1 MLCRRPGGLAGG
13 FCLVWPG
20 PPQPSPLGPEEPVAA
35 HVAGRSP
42 HPSPIP
48 RVQLRSD
55 DAAVGQRVWHSLSKT
70 GSFATGGK
78 RQSAV
83 KDMNSG
89 VPSPSGSGRAQ
100 EHGAPAIE
108 ASSRRT
114 LYAANVPTRGIH
126 RADRGTCIL
135 PRRLFAPTS
144 PEPAPAAPVDTAPRE
159 FRAHEGLMDVHFA
172 PGKSE
177 VLKGDAAAL
186 DSTAAWLKQNPHWLV
201 LIEGYTDQR
210 DQS

>member
-1 MLCRRPGGLAGG
+1 MRPSAG
-13 FCLVWPG
+13 
-20 PPQPSPLGPEEPVAA
+20 
-35 HVAGRSP
+35 
-42 HPSPIP
+42 
-48 RVQLRSD
+48 
-55 DAAVGQRVWHSLSKT
+55 
-70 GSFATGGK
+70 
-78 RQSAV
+78 

-89 VPSPSGSGRAQ
+89 VRSPSGFGRAR
-100 EHGAPAIE
+100 EDGAPGIE
-108 ASSRRT
+108 ASRRRT

-144 PEPAPAAPVDTAPRE
+144 PEPAPAAPVATAPKE

-201 LIEGYTDQR
+201 LIEGYTDDR
-210 DQS
+210 GTKDQNLAVSERRARSVMSYLVTQGVEPDRISIASYGADRPMCTEKSEGCRAKNRRVHFLVRER